1 MKVKFSECS
10 MIELHVD
17 LKANECPVWQ
27 STFLGNCFNKNTR
40 IEKKN
45 LKQFCN

>member
-1 MKVKFSECS
+1 

-27 STFLGNCFNKNTR
+27 STFLGNCFNKKNKKK
-40 IEKKN
+40 KKN